1 MSTNGTLAR
10 NGVGFLNDEESGSLS
25 PTEKLKQKLQSSS
38 GNHSLFEV
46 KKKRTYS
53 QRELE
58 SIKLIGQHLRD
69 LGLVS
74 TVETLT
80 EEAECPMDHPLA
92 AKFRQL
98 VISGKWDEA
107 HQTLDQMELL
117 MKSPED
123 KKVMHQLLAEERY
136 LELLEGNHH
145 VEALWCLRR
154 EVAFYFDSSKD
165 ERFRKLSSLMMYK
178 DPVEL
183 QREAD
188 WSGASGGSRH
198 RLMDKLLAYLPASI
212 MLPPHRLQTIID
224 QALLYQTEKCL
235 YHCQGDDLNTYS
247 LLHNHM
253 CSK

>member
-1 MSTNGTLAR
+1 
-10 NGVGFLNDEESGSLS
+10 
-25 PTEKLKQKLQSSS
+25 
-38 GNHSLFEV
+38 
-46 KKKRTYS
+46 
-53 QRELE
+53 
-58 SIKLIGQHLRD
+58 
-69 LGLVS
+69 
-74 TVETLT
+74 
-80 EEAECPMDHPLA
+80 
-92 AKFRQL
+92 
-98 VISGKWDEA
+98 
-107 HQTLDQMELL
+107 

-224 QALLYQTEKCL
+224 QALLYQRTEVMECMYMSKKMAPHGLIRTCL
-235 YHCQGDDLNTYS
+235 SPIPYHCEPQV
-247 LLHNHM
+247 
-253 CSK
+253 